1 MKAVKI
7 LLLTAFL
14 GLMLFAAS
22 PASAQCA
29 ACAAAVETN
38 AQGKDS
44 KTGGLNNG
52 IMYLLAMPYLAVAAA
67 GYIWYRNYRRKNVE
81 LNMRNEKLHLN

>member
-1 MKAVKI
+1 MKAAKL

-38 AQGKDS
+38 AKSGDHA
-44 KTGGLNNG
+44 TAGLNNG
-52 IMYLLAMPYLAVAAA
+52 IMYLLAMPYLAVAIA
-67 GYIWYRNYRRKNVE
+67 GYIWHKKYRRKNVE